1 MKEESDLFGK
11 IFKKQETESQSHKN
25 NNIKSKNNI
34 VNSDEKNKKT
44 WLKKDKMKTVEAGNS
59 VTSNSVTINSIT
71 SHPVNRPVA
80 KSHRVNS
87 YRVNSREASGETGK
101 GNNAK
106 GKLVYHQSKKA
117 TYERKLNMSNTQGAE
132 GCQSQGN
139 KEFIQEDETLE
150 DLGRAGL
157 KLLQKKS
164 GFRFGSDAVLL
175 AHFTGLKNRESVM
188 DLCSGSGI
196 IPILMA
202 GRSTSQNIQGI
213 ELQEKYADMANRSI
227 KLNYLTERVQIHQ
240 GDLRDQKF
248 IKSFASFDVVTA
260 NPPYKEAGRGIL
272 NPQDELMIARHEITV
287 NLEDVIKS
295 ASLLLRHHGRFCM
308 VHRPERLF
316 DIYRLMA
323 KYGLELKRIRLV
335 APKRGRAPNMILVE
349 GVKGQKPFLKWEA
362 ELTMFTDSGSYTEE
376 LKEIYRDA
384 KQ

>member
-1 MKEESDLFGK
+1 MEEESDLFGK
-11 IFKKQETESQSHKN
+11 IFRKQETESQSHKN
-25 NNIKSKNNI
+25 NNIKCKNNI

-44 WLKKDKMKTVEAGNS
+44 RLKKDQLKTAEAGNS
-59 VTSNSVTINSIT
+59 VTGNT
-71 SHPVNRPVA
+71 VNHAVI

-87 YRVNSREASGETGK
+87 HKVKNHIVNSRKASGENGK
-101 GNNAK
+101 GNNAM
-106 GKLVYHQSKKA
+106 GKLVNRQFKKA
-117 TYERKLNMSNTQGAE
+117 AYERKLSMGNTQGAE
-132 GCQSQGN
+132 DCRSEGN
-139 KEFIQEDETLE
+139 KEFMQEDETME

-227 KLNYLTERVQIHQ
+227 KLNHLTQRVQIHQ
-240 GDLRDQKF
+240 GDLRDQNF

-260 NPPYKEAGRGIL
+260 NPPYKEVGRGIL

-335 APKRGRAPNMILVE
+335 APKQGRPPNMILVE

-384 KQ
+384 RQ